1 MATKSLSKDELREKV
16 LKEAVDRFNHESMDA
31 EERLELRER
40 ILRLRK
46 KTEKAGRL
54 VPPLFVAE
62 SAALTLEQAN
72 RPLELVRCVGGV
84 PGNV

>member
-16 LKEAVDRFNHESMDA
+16 LKEAVDRFNHELLPE

-46 KTEKAGRL
+46 KTEKAGRH
-54 VPPLFVAE
+54 
-62 SAALTLEQAN
+62 
-72 RPLELVRCVGGV
+72 
-84 PGNV
+84 